1 MKENLNIFKRKNIMK
16 KLILESELK
25 NEFIILLVIRVFV
38 LIAYAFYNI

>member
-1 MKENLNIFKRKNIMK
+1 MK